1 MQFALRLHLLYVL
14 QLAEKIKEYVPE
26 LVIVKNE
33 FKKDFDQRN
42 YIVSNKKLES
52 LGWTPQYS
60 LDDGINE
67 LLQGYKLINK
77 YKNKDF
83 TNL

>member
-1 MQFALRLHLLYVL
+1 M
-14 QLAEKIKEYVPE
+14 
-26 LVIVKNE
+26 
-33 FKKDFDQRN
+33 
-42 YIVSNKKLES
+42 VSNKKLES
-52 LGWTPQYS
+52 LGWSPKYS
-60 LDDGINE
+60 LDDGIQE